1 MTWTQWTGACCTE
14 KTTWN
19 KKTRKDFELAKKLAF
34 GSARFEPAGLFGSK
48 GQKRQLVLENAAFH
62 GNNGPF
68 GIKDAEYKFELN
80 EG

>member
-14 KTTWN
+14 KTTWI

-48 GQKRQLVLENAAFH
+48 GQKR
-62 GNNGPF
+62 
-68 GIKDAEYKFELN
+68 
-80 EG
+80 